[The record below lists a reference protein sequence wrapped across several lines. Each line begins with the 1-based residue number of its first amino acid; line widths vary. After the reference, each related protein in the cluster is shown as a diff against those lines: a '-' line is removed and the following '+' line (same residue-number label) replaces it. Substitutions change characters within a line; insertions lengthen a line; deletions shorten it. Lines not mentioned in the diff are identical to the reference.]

1 MRSAGRDLQGFVVLI
16 LALVMGGYLLLRNN
30 PLPVSGDR
38 QPTQTPVPTATALR
52 DGAWEQVVQEQL
64 IQGATPLPTLYV
76 PRPIV
81 EPPTPTPDLG
91 ASGPVLWASTPTPT
105 RVAARRAP
113 TGIAPTAVAVEAIGP
128 VVRANNDPRRGQF
141 SPPPEQVPLSLDP
154 RDHFWFTRPV
164 DSSANSSQIFWYVY
178 GSDGPTN
185 EWRVH
190 HGIDL
195 PNPVGRDV
203 YAAGPGRVIWAADN
217 YVWIE
222 NGRRVESAYT
232 YGNVVIIEH
241 DFGYEGRRLFT
252 LYAHLSV
259 ILVEVNQTVQT
270 GDIIG
275 LSGRSGVV
283 SGPHV
288 HFEVRVGSNN
298 YYETRNPIL
307 WMAPYHGHGVVA
319 GRVVR
324 ASGQPVEDVTV
335 TLLRNGRV
343 VDTTTTYVSP
353 RWFPNQ
359 RQWHVNPDDVW
370 RENFAIGDVPAGD
383 YTVAVTID
391 GVRYTQRV
399 TVHPATTS
407 FVDFSLNIE
416 PTPAG

>member
-16 LALVMGGYLLLRNN
+16 LALVLGGYLLLRNN
-30 PLPVSGDR
+30 PLPVSGDQ

-64 IQGATPLPTLYV
+64 IQGATPLPTLYL

-81 EPPTPTPDLG
+81 EPPTPTPDPD

-105 RVAARRAP
+105 RIAARRAP
-113 TGIAPTAVAVEAIGP
+113 TGIAPTAVAIEAIGP
-128 VVRANNDPRRGQF
+128 VIRANNDPRRGQF

-383 YTVAVTID
+383 YTIAVTID